1 MEKTREV
8 KRRTAAALLK
18 EGQQEVVSGEAK
30 IAIATRDLSAAAQDH
45 PPAISPRTKLP
56 VEDPES
62 RAVERVHYEAQTS
75 LCSLIPAANA
85 ADLPKD
91 KPKK

>member
-8 KRRTAAALLK
+8 KRRAAAALLK

-45 PPAISPRTKLP
+45 PPAISPRTKRP

-62 RAVERVHYEAQTS
+62 KAVELAHYEAQTS
-75 LCSLIPAANA
+75 LCSLIPAANVV
-85 ADLPKD
+85 DLPKD